1 MLPGRLPGAHR
12 YLGGEDFMGYK
23 GLMDTVSITA
33 VVMLQFKY
41 QREGN
46 GSVIS
51 VDRRDSGW

>member
-1 MLPGRLPGAHR
+1 
-12 YLGGEDFMGYK
+12 
-23 GLMDTVSITA
+23 MDTVSITA

-51 VDRRDSGW
+51 VDRRDSGWYRINYRMFHFKLTI